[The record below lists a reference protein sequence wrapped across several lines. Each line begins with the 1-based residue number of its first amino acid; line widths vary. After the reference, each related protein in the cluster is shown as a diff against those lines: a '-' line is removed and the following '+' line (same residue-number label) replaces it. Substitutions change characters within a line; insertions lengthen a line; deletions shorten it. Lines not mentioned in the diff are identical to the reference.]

1 MVGSPYSAAVLAGT
15 DATASDHNN
24 ARKDALT
31 RWFKFEV
38 LGTLVV
44 ANTQGGSYLIPFA
57 GTVISTRTKTDS
69 GTATVRINADATVV
83 DSGIAVT
90 STAATDSTI
99 GGTAAVTNNQVLTMD
114 ITAISAGVHLIVEV
128 EILCSP

>member
-1 MVGSPYSAAVLAGT
+1 MAFPYSSVVVAGT
-15 DATASDHNN
+15 NAVASANN
-24 ARKDALT
+24 NQRKDALT

-38 LGTLVV
+38 IGTLVV
-44 ANTQGGSYLIPFA
+44 GNTQGGSYLIPYT
-57 GTVISTRTKTDS
+57 GTVVCTRTKTDS

-83 DSGIAVT
+83 DSSISAS

-114 ITAISAGVHLIVEV
+114 ITAVASGVHLIVEV
-128 EILCSP
+128 EILCTP